1 MERKKQDNNEK
12 TPAREVKFKGA
23 SAVEGEKGLINIHVE
38 IDGVSRKIR
47 TSVDEHSPQ
56 EQGKTDEESSS

>member
-12 TPAREVKFKGA
+12 TPVGEVKFKGA
-23 SAVEGEKGLINIHVE
+23 SAVEGEEGLINIHVE

-47 TSVDEHSPQ
+47 TSVNEHSPQ
-56 EQGKTDEESSS
+56 EQNKTDEESSS